1 MIGAV
6 VGNTSGVYTNTWSP
20 RSALV
25 AWTKRGVI
33 QAFLMLEPLSVMD
46 LRRPLIYLGFGRDE
60 SEKDDAR
67 GDKRR
72 ARHQPLARDGF
83 HPVGSVIK
91 RRPPRCRAPHR
102 EVCAT
107 MPTGWTFRSRQHG
120 TRTR

>member
-46 LRRPLIYLGFGRDE
+46 LRRPLIYFGFGCDK

-67 GDKRR
+67 RDKRR
-72 ARHQPLARDGF
+72 ARQQLLARDRLRPIAWSLAG
-83 HPVGSVIK
+83 
-91 RRPPRCRAPHR
+91 RR
-102 EVCAT
+102 
-107 MPTGWTFRSRQHG
+107 
-120 TRTR
+120 